1 MVAATLFINTPHFV
15 GPLSSLVHSADFSV
29 FAGLGVGG
37 AVYFLLSASSVRKE
51 VADASAVLT

>member
-37 AVYFLLSASSVRKE
+37 AVYLLLSASSVRKE